1 MPKIREDM
9 KNIILDR
16 HSGKSPAANPTEIT
30 FQGNAA
36 LEASLQLL
44 SNDENSLLN
53 PLFKV
58 LSILQYLNPIFTWL
72 NDINFKV
79 DKLLSSLAHL
89 DNPYYDET
97 STGSHFDDA
106 QIRLSQMDDGLN
118 VSISELFKSSSPND
132 CLLRM
137 KQFLEAVSNKAK
149 DLHGATPNILFCVF
163 RI

>member
-16 HSGKSPAANPTEIT
+16 HSSKSLAANLSEIT

-58 LSILQYLNPIFTWL
+58 LSILQYIYPIFSWL

-79 DKLLSSLAHL
+79 EKLLSSLAHL

-97 STGSHFDDA
+97 STTSHFDDA
-106 QIRLSQMDDGLN
+106 QIQLSQIGDGLN
-118 VSISELFKSSSPND
+118 VSISDLFKSSSPTD
-132 CLLRM
+132 CILRM
-137 KQFLEAVSNKAK
+137 EQFLEAVSNKAK
-149 DLHGATPNILFCVF
+149 DLHGATPSILFCVF